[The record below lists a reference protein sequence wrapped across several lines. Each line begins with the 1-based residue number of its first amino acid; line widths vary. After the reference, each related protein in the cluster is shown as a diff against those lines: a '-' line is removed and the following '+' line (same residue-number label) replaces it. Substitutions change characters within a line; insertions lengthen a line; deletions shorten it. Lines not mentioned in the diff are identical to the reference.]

1 MDLDQQPATDV
12 RCTACGARNAAG
24 SPWCSLCYA
33 SLQAP
38 APDPEPAPEPDPEP
52 TAVVAGEDGE
62 DGEAAEN
69 VPDVEGPAARRVD
82 ALLAEL
88 AVQERRPARFGALNG
103 LVSSPAARV
112 GLMLGGTLLFAAAGF
127 GLMAALG
134 SLL

>member
-24 SPWCSLCYA
+24 SQWCSLCYA

-38 APDPEPAPEPDPEP
+38 APDPEPTD
-52 TAVVAGEDGE
+52 VVAHQGD
-62 DGEAAEN
+62 EAAED